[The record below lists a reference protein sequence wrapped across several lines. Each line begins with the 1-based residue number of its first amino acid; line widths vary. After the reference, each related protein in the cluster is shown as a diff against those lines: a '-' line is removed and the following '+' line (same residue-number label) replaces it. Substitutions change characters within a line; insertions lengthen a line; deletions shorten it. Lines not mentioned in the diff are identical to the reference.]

1 MRPGSVL
8 SAWLPVPCVFCG
20 AADRHAGVC
29 DGCHAD
35 LPGLAIA
42 RCPVCGIA
50 TPGAQV
56 CGACL
61 HSPPAF
67 THTVAAADYA
77 FPLDAAVVR
86 LKYGRD
92 LALVHAL
99 GVVLRDALR
108 DAPRPD
114 VVIPMPLSDARL
126 RARGFNQAGELARVV
141 ADALQLTL
149 LPAAAAR
156 IRDAPPQAS
165 LPLSGRAQNV
175 RGVFACTRD
184 LEGLDVAV
192 IDDVMTTGA
201 TLDALASELRRAG
214 ARKVSCWVL
223 ARTPRPG

>member
-20 AADRHAGVC
+20 AVDRHAGVC

-175 RGVFACTRD
+175 RGVFSCTRD
-184 LEGLDVAV
+184 LQGLDVAV

-201 TLDALASELRRAG
+201 TLDALARELRRAG
-214 ARKVSCWVL
+214 VRKVFCWVL
-223 ARTPRPG
+223 ARTPRPD

>member
-20 AADRHAGVC
+20 AVDRHAGVC

-92 LALVHAL
+92 LALVNAL

-175 RGVFACTRD
+175 RGVFSCTRD
-184 LEGLDVAV
+184 LQGLDVAV

-201 TLDALASELRRAG
+201 TLDALARELRRAG
-214 ARKVSCWVL
+214 VRKVFCWVL
-223 ARTPRPG
+223 ARTPRPD

>member
-20 AADRHAGVC
+20 AVDRHAGVC

-114 VVIPMPLSDARL
+114 VVVPMPLSEARL

-141 ADALQLTL
+141 ADALRLNL
-149 LPAAAAR
+149 LPAAVAR
-156 IRDAPPQAS
+156 TRDAPPQAS
-165 LPLSGRAQNV
+165 LPLSERAQNV

-201 TLDALASELRRAG
+201 TLDALARELRRAG
-214 ARKVSCWVL
+214 VRKVFCWVL

>member
-114 VVIPMPLSDARL
+114 VVVPMPLSEARL

-141 ADALQLTL
+141 ADALRLNL
-149 LPAAAAR
+149 LPAAVAR
-156 IRDAPPQAS
+156 TRDAPPQAS
-165 LPLSGRAQNV
+165 LPLSERAQNV

-201 TLDALASELRRAG
+201 TLNALASELRRAG
-214 ARKVSCWVL
+214 VRTVSCWVL